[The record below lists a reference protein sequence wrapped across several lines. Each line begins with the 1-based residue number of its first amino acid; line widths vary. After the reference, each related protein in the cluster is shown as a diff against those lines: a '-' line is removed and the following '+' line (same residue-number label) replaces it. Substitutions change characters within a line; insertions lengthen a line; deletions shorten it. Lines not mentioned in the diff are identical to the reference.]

1 MPLGGRNTEGA
12 EHNHGHGHGEGPE
25 HQNFYDVLAIE
36 KEATP
41 EQIKKAYRK
50 MALKWHPDKNPDN
63 SEATEKFKQI
73 NHANAV
79 LSDPNKREIYDKYG
93 TMGLYIAEQF
103 GEENVKTYYM
113 LSSGWC
119 KGLLIFCGLITGC
132 YFCCCCFCF
141 CCNFCC
147 GKFKHMA
154 EEDIET
160 FEDIEKDADDT
171 SMRSEDKTQEV
182 DEEEKPSEKTAFA
195 MPPPPSYDA
204 ANATTKDDVI
214 TSQPQSNGAI
224 PVIVNT
230 DSAPPTGGGG
240 AIPMPPP

>member
-1 MPLGGRNTEGA
+1 MNDYKYEAMEDPEDD
-12 EHNHGHGHGEGPE
+12 PE
-25 HQNFYDVLAIE
+25 HQNFYDILGVE

-50 MALKWHPDKNPDN
+50 MALRHHPDKNPDN
-63 SEATEKFKQI
+63 AEATEKFKQI
-73 NHANAV
+73 NHAHAV
-79 LSDPNKREIYDKYG
+79 LADPNKREIYDKYG

-119 KGLLIFCGLITGC
+119 KGLLIFCGVITGC

-154 EEDIET
+154 EEDVET
-160 FEDIEKDADDT
+160 YDDIAKDADDT
-171 SMRSEDKTQEV
+171 SMQSKEEQG
-182 DEEEKPSEKTAFA
+182 DEAADEKPSEKTAFA
-195 MPPPPSYDA
+195 MPPPPSYQS
-204 ANATTKDDVI
+204 ATAGPPEEVI

-224 PVIVNT
+224 PMPPPPS
-230 DSAPPTGGGG
+230 DSQPNGSGP
-240 AIPMPPP
+240 IPMPPP